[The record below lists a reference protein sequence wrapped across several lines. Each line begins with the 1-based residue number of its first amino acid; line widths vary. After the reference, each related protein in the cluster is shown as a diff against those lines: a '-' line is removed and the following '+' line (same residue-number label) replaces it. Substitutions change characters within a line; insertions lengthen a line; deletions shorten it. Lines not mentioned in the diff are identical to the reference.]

1 MLKSILVAVD
11 GTKASDAAQALSI
24 DLSKRLHARVAGIG
38 VLDRPWITAPQA
50 TPIGASYYKTV
61 RDQAV
66 LKRIDEQIET
76 LLSQF
81 EARCREAGVE
91 YAAAEWEGD
100 PEKLIEVESETHD
113 LIVVGKDTTFH
124 FRPDGGTSKT
134 VVHLARDDPRPVIVT
149 PDELPRSDKI
159 LLAFDGSLP
168 ASRAMHMFALLGL
181 AAGRPV
187 EVLSVAKTAEGEA
200 KRRAVQAAKVLRNHD
215 VDASVTVI
223 ESAEH
228 PAGILIDRSRDAAL
242 LVMGAFGHKKLRD
255 FFFGSC
261 TERLLDACPVPLFIH
276 H

>member
-24 DLSKRLHARVAGIG
+24 ELCKRLQARVAGIG

-61 RDQAV
+61 RDEAV
-66 LKRIDEQIET
+66 LKRIDEEIET
-76 LLSQF
+76 LLAQF
-81 EARCREAGVE
+81 RERCREAGVE
-91 YAAAEWEGD
+91 YTAAEWEGD
-100 PEKLIEVESETHD
+100 PEKLIEVQSETHD

-134 VVHLARDDPRPVIVT
+134 VVHLAQDDPRPVIVT
-149 PDELPRSDKI
+149 PNELPRSEKI
-159 LLAFDGSLP
+159 LLAFDGSVP

-200 KRRAVQAAKVLRNHD
+200 KRRAMQAAKILKNHG
-215 VDASVTVI
+215 VDARVTVI
-223 ESAEH
+223 ESGEH
-228 PAGILIDRSRDAAL
+228 PANIIIERCKDAGL
-242 LVMGAFGHKKLRD
+242 LAMGAFGQKKLRD

-261 TERLLDACPVPLFIH
+261 TTRLLDACPVPLFIH